1 MQKLLSSSIFR
12 ADLFAKI
19 KILNYDFKHSSEKLF
34 SILGGSSTLSNVH
47 MTKVRKDKETHGKI
61 TIEEWYEIT
70 GSIDVPEGGK
80 AFWVLSK
87 ESSDKEPYNFFMRL
101 DRNITAE
108 NYENAQKKVLEWA
121 DTKLLNP
128 INKDFSVEEKVICS
142 PVELSSIV
150 KKMRGS
156 L

>member
-1 MQKLLSSSIFR
+1 MKQLLSSSIFR

-19 KILNYDFKHSSEKLF
+19 KILNYDFKNSSEKLF
-34 SILGGSSTLSNVH
+34 NILGGLSTLSNVH
-47 MTKVRKDKETHGKI
+47 RTKVRKDKEEHGKI

-87 ESSDKEPYNFFMRL
+87 ESSDQEPYNFFMRL

-121 DTKLLNP
+121 DTKLINP
-128 INKDFSVEEKVICS
+128 IDKDFSVEEKVICS

>member
-1 MQKLLSSSIFR
+1 
-12 ADLFAKI
+12 
-19 KILNYDFKHSSEKLF
+19 
-34 SILGGSSTLSNVH
+34 
-47 MTKVRKDKETHGKI
+47 MTKVRKDKEAHGKI

-101 DRNITAE
+101 DRNISAE
-108 NYENAQKKVLEWA
+108 TYEDAQKKVMVWA
-121 DTKLLNP
+121 DTELINP
-128 INKDFSVEEKVICS
+128 IDKDFSVAEKVICS

>member
-1 MQKLLSSSIFR
+1 VQKLLSSSIFR

-19 KILNYDFKHSSEKLF
+19 KILNYDFKNSSEKLF

-87 ESSDKEPYNFFMRL
+87 ESTDKEPYNFFMRL

-108 NYENAQKKVLEWA
+108 NYEDAQKKVLVWA
-121 DTKLLNP
+121 DTKLINP
-128 INKDFSVEEKVICS
+128 IDKDFSVEEKVICS

>member
-1 MQKLLSSSIFR
+1 
-12 ADLFAKI
+12 
-19 KILNYDFKHSSEKLF
+19 
-34 SILGGSSTLSNVH
+34 

-121 DTKLLNP
+121 DTKLINP
-128 INKDFSVEEKVICS
+128 IEKDFSVEEKVICS
-142 PVELSSIV
+142 PAELSSIA
-150 KKMRGS
+150 KKMGRS

>member
-1 MQKLLSSSIFR
+1 MSSSIFR
-12 ADLFAKI
+12 ADVFAKI
-19 KILNYDFKHSSEKLF
+19 KILNYDFKNSSEKLF
-34 SILGGSSTLSNVH
+34 NILGGSSTLSNVH

-87 ESSDKEPYNFFMRL
+87 ESSDKEPFNFFMRL

-108 NYENAQKKVLEWA
+108 TYEDAQKKVLVWA
-121 DTKLLNP
+121 DTKLINP
-128 INKDFSVEEKVICS
+128 IDKDFSVEEKVICS

>member
-1 MQKLLSSSIFR
+1 MSASTFR

-19 KILNYDFKHSSEKLF
+19 KVLNYDLKNSSETLYN
-34 SILGGSSTLSNVH
+34 ILSNSSTLTNVH
-47 MTKVRKDKETHGKI
+47 MTKVRKDKEEHGKI
-61 TIEEWYEIT
+61 TIKEWYEIT
-70 GSIDVPEGGK
+70 GSLDVPEGGK

-87 ESSDKEPYNFFMRL
+87 ESSEKEPYNFFMRI

-108 NYENAQKKVLEWA
+108 NYENAQKKVLGWA
-121 DTKLLNP
+121 QNTLIEP
-128 INKDFSVEEKVICS
+128 IDNEFSVEEKEITS
-142 PVELSSIV
+142 PIELSNIS

>member
-1 MQKLLSSSIFR
+1 
-12 ADLFAKI
+12 
-19 KILNYDFKHSSEKLF
+19 
-34 SILGGSSTLSNVH
+34 

-87 ESSDKEPYNFFMRL
+87 ESSDKEPFNFFMRL
-101 DRNITAE
+101 DRNISAVD
-108 NYENAQKKVLEWA
+108 YEDAQKKVLVWA
-121 DTKLLNP
+121 DTEL
-128 INKDFSVEEKVICS
+128 INQIDKDFSVEEKEICS
-142 PVELSSIV
+142 PVELSNIV

>member
-1 MQKLLSSSIFR
+1 
-12 ADLFAKI
+12 
-19 KILNYDFKHSSEKLF
+19 
-34 SILGGSSTLSNVH
+34 

-87 ESSDKEPYNFFMRL
+87 ESTDKEPYNFFMRL

-108 NYENAQKKVLEWA
+108 NYEDAQKRVLDWA
-121 DTKLLNP
+121 DTELINP
-128 INKDFSVEEKVICS
+128 IDKDFSVEEKVICS
-142 PVELSSIV
+142 PVELSNIV